1 IFVQCDD
8 NEQAYLKVL
17 MDDIFSEQNFVNVV
31 TIKTKIAGVSGS
43 SEGKSLRDATE
54 FINIFAK
61 NKNEIYFNPVH
72 MKTELYEH
80 IKNYNIQ
87 TMSVNQYAK
96 KHKLTEKEVYEKHAD
111 KITRSTNAQSSVRQT
126 VIDLTED
133 VDSNMISIVYK
144 PIKGKN
150 KDKWTE
156 VFYTGKNRNMV
167 MIIKDIIEKD
177 GEKFYYKERI
187 STLWDD
193 IQYNNLRYEGDIQF
207 SSGKKPELILK
218 RIIE

>member
-1 IFVQCDD
+1 NC
-8 NEQAYLKVL
+8 
-17 MDDIFSEQNFVNVV
+17 
-31 TIKTKIAGVSGS
+31 KIAIKKTV
-43 SEGKSLRDATE
+43 
-54 FINIFAK
+54 INI
-61 NKNEIYFNPVH
+61 NK
-72 MKTELYEH
+72 
-80 IKNYNIQ
+80 
-87 TMSVNQYAK
+87 
-96 KHKLTEKEVYEKHAD
+96 
-111 KITRSTNAQSSVRQT
+111 
-126 VIDLTED
+126 D
-133 VDSNMISIVYK
+133 VDSNMINIVYK
-144 PIKGKN
+144 PIKSKN

-167 MIIKDIIEKD
+167 MFLNDIIEKD